1 MNPES
6 NTRMD
11 YATNTLEGVI
21 NPVVEVLPQSWG
33 SGSLEV
39 LLPGRTAI
47 VTETNVPNSLVENF
61 PIYERMYFESRQPGA
76 AIPMI
81 AKGVVF

>member
-1 MNPES
+1 
-6 NTRMD
+6 
-11 YATNTLEGVI
+11 
-21 NPVVEVLPQSWG
+21 VEVLPQSWG

-39 LLPGRTAI
+39 LLTPERTAI
-47 VTETNVPNSLVENF
+47 VTENKVPNSLVENF
-61 PIYERMYFESRQPGA
+61 PIYEEMYFQSRQPGA